1 MSNWSSCIK
10 EDCLSFAYYSSD
22 GKVHD
27 NCTGAMQMTPDNYDG
42 ITPET
47 KLFDLSCDGTQ
58 TAVVGVDPD
67 QFRIDDKFFGVPA
80 SLGKVAAM
88 KVELGHVTWL
98 AGQEATGNSPLVV
111 RAEFDPPLQKKGTA
125 ASNDTVQ
132 SKIERFENARAYE
145 TWKASLGETK
155 VNASVCYLNSVDA
168 SNTAMV
174 IKFKDHKL
182 LQTAVNGPEVFIVN
196 PNDANG
202 VEDFNVIEGRE
213 RFKEYLARYAGDK
226 NAGLQIL
233 YLANG
238 SAPQLLNGRPVELA
252 IFADMLVEERKGKN
266 FRISRGPKT
275 PPEWDIGVRISAPQG
290 LRNDHNY
297 IKESVA
303 FNEWAPE
310 FKQGFQQNMTN
321 KRGRYYAPATG
332 FSISGHRLFNPYD
345 WLQIGLG
352 IEDELA
358 WRTGTIETANSELF
372 SNTISTS
379 IPARIG
385 VPELVYLALKPADIG
400 WMSASGDT
408 TLKDQSKKH
417 DTSIDAFVWQPG
429 AGIGGVLYRK
439 FAFEAGY
446 KYRQFFNSS
455 IPLQSEH
462 VAQFG
467 VIFYFGGSDGKGI
480 AEEQSI
486 TPAPIPAKSTHIVD
500 TAISEQAVDVEADA
514 VMDAADDAPRFTPVE
529 LEVTP
534 WETASETE
542 TFDVDSNKLKML
554 KLSDMKIKY
563 PEIGLRRGETDMNRL
578 VNPGNYRISN
588 NADKYVNFLK
598 AIGMKNP
605 KIRMLISA
613 HTDSSGTKEHNEKL
627 SVERGEN
634 FINANQPGTAGY
646 GLLHELNVRGLS
658 GFLDTVPVSDVFGEE
673 KPVGY
678 QCKTFKKCSADDL
691 PGDTQRVE
699 PAAFDVCDRSGRT
712 EKCEEM
718 SIYAPCFDKD
728 KKEVKDPKVAREKKY
743 SLEAVKYGGYCQV
756 NLGRTK
762 TSYLENFQAS
772 RRVDIN
778 MVALTLPAY
787 KGVAA
792 SLPAFAETQVHDL
805 SLYRIP
811 LTGGISTDI
820 PPINNADITNLVGM
834 VKKFAVGDG
843 NEVTVVI
850 SLPGFTDTNQYV
862 QKWIGAAVAENTHL
876 PVKIVF
882 STDPDLGM
890 EGVILTV
897 GPKGSA
903 DHDNEELRRA
913 WSQLFKV

>member
-1 MSNWSSCIK
+1 MSNWGSCIR

-27 NCTGAMQMTPDNYDG
+27 NCTGAMQMTPDNYDA
-42 ITPET
+42 IAPET
-47 KLFDLSCDGTQ
+47 KLFDLSCDEIQ
-58 TAVVGVDPD
+58 TSVVGAGPD

-80 SLGKVAAM
+80 SMGKVAAM

-98 AGQEATGNSPLVV
+98 AGQEATGNTPLIV
-111 RAEFDPPLQKKGTA
+111 RVEFDSPLQKKGSA
-125 ASNDTVQ
+125 AGDDTVR

-145 TWKASLGETK
+145 EWKSSLGETK
-155 VNASVCYLNSVDA
+155 VNGSLCYLNSVDV
-168 SNTAMV
+168 SDTAMV
-174 IKFKDHKL
+174 IKFKGREL

-202 VEDFNVIEGRE
+202 IAAFNVIEGRE

-226 NAGLQIL
+226 NAGIQVLHL
-233 YLANG
+233 TNG
-238 SAPQLLNGRPVELA
+238 SAPQLLNGRSVELA
-252 IFADMLVEERKGKN
+252 IFADMLVEETKGKS
-266 FRISRGPKT
+266 FSISRGPKT

-303 FNEWAPE
+303 FNEWASE
-310 FKQGFQQNMTN
+310 FKTGFQNNMTN
-321 KRGRYYAPATG
+321 ERGRYYAPATG

-358 WRTGTIETANSELF
+358 WRTGSIETANSELF

-385 VPELVYLALKPADIG
+385 VPELVYLALKPADFG
-400 WMSASGDT
+400 WMSASGET
-408 TLKDQSKKH
+408 TLKDQSIKH

-429 AGIGGVLYRK
+429 VGIGAVLYRK
-439 FAFEAGY
+439 FALEAGY

-455 IPLQSEH
+455 IPLQAEH

-467 VIFYFGGSDGKGI
+467 VIFYFGGSEGKGV
-480 AEEQSI
+480 AEEQAS
-486 TPAPIPAKSTHIVD
+486 TPVPIPAKNTHYVD
-500 TAISEQAVDVEADA
+500 TAISEQKVEEVVVAG
-514 VMDAADDAPRFTPVE
+514 APKFTPVE

-542 TFDVDSNKLKML
+542 TFDVDSNQLKML
-554 KLSDMKIKY
+554 VLSDMRIKY
-563 PEIGLRRGETDMNRL
+563 TEIALRPGETSRGRR
-578 VNPGNYRISN
+578 VNPGVYRIVN
-588 NADKYVNFLK
+588 KIEDYVNFLK
-598 AIGMKNP
+598 GIGMREP
-605 KIRMLISA
+605 KVRISISA
-613 HTDSSGTKEHNEKL
+613 HADSSGTKEHNAIL
-627 SVERGEN
+627 SEERGEN
-634 FINANQPGTAGY
+634 FINADQSGAAGY
-646 GLLHELNVRGLS
+646 GLLHELGVRGLS
-658 GFLDTVPVSDVFGEE
+658 GIMDAAPGSEVLGEE
-673 KPVGY
+673 RPIGY
-678 QCKTFKKCSADDL
+678 QCETPKKCSV
-691 PGDTQRVE
+691 GDIGRTKLAVFE
-699 PAAFDVCDRSGRT
+699 ICDRSGKT
-712 EKCEEM
+712 KKCEEM
-718 SIYAPCFDKD
+718 NLYSPCFDKD
-728 KKEVKDPKVAREKKY
+728 KNAVKDPRVASKEKKY
-743 SLEAVKYGGYCQV
+743 SLEAVENGGYCQV

-787 KGVAA
+787 KGVAP
-792 SLPAFAETQVHDL
+792 SLPAFAEMQVQGL

-811 LTGGISTDI
+811 LTGAISTDI

-843 NEVTVVI
+843 NEVTVTI
-850 SLPGFTDTNQYV
+850 SLPGFVGANNYV

-876 PVKIVF
+876 PVKVVF
-882 STDPDLGM
+882 STDPELGKK
-890 EGVILTV
+890 GIILTV
-897 GPKGSA
+897 GPKDSA
-903 DHDNEELRRA
+903 DHNNEELRRV
-913 WSQLFKV
+913 WSNLFKI